1 MLPRVDGLPGA
12 QDCDLKGFLRQL
24 KQEAPLIF
32 RVGFYLSA
40 WVLVLTPILT
50 VFRPLPAFL
59 LSKSKLD
66 AHVMNLSQSRFY
78 GLRQS
83 LLMVKTV
90 AGMCWGADPN
100 VREALGLEPYGKDP
114 GSWRTD

>member
-1 MLPRVDGLPGA
+1 MLSVSVRCSESRWTPGR
-12 QDCDLKGFLRQL
+12 QDCDLQGFLRQL

-83 LLMVKTV
+83 LLMVRISGWDVLGCQIQTFV
-90 AGMCWGADPN
+90 S
-100 VREALGLEPYGKDP
+100 ALRA
-114 GSWRTD
+114 RTLW